1 MVQLELVDYHAAIQV
16 DWRSRCRSRAV
27 VSCGKG
33 CCCSGTVVTLDGD
46 VEAVDS
52 RLEVGM

>member
-1 MVQLELVDYHAAIQV
+1 MQLELVDYHAAIQV

-27 VSCGKG
+27 VSCRKG

-46 VEAVDS
+46 VEAVGD